1 MPLAIV
7 DPVEEGEE
15 FGGRAAKPV
24 QLADRHYVA
33 GLERGHELG
42 ELMPVRPGAAD
53 LLAVD
58 ALSAS
63 GLQLLDLT
71 GEVLVL
77 GADPGVSD
85 DGHWPSYF
93 ASEICKP

>member
-24 QLADRHYVA
+24 QLADRHHVA

-42 ELMPVRPGAAD
+42 ELWAISPGAAD

-58 ALSAS
+58 ALSAG

-85 DGHWPSYF
+85 DGHWPLLF
-93 ASEICKP
+93 CN